1 MKLELINV
9 SKIHNSKQQTYD
21 IRNANL
27 TLAEGKNIA
36 LLSAYGRSSISL
48 LNLISGIEHPTKGK
62 VLRKGIFSAPIGDP
76 SYFHRELSGEENIR
90 FICKIYGQ
98 KSNQVL
104 KEINEFASLSIE
116 LKQKAKAYNPD
127 LRRKIA
133 ISASLIMKSDIYQ
146 LRGALNH
153 PQQDF
158 NMKIQKKLEDISKH
172 STLIVVAADQN
183 LLQKYA
189 ERSILIDSQGCLKY
203 FDDVQSGI
211 EAHKALSKGV

>member
-1 MKLELINV
+1 MRLELLNTSMIN
-9 SKIHNSKQQTYD
+9 NSKQQTYD
-21 IRNANL
+21 LLNASLNIV
-27 TLAEGKNIA
+27 EGKNIA
-36 LLSAYGRSSISL
+36 LLSAYGRSSTCL

-62 VLRKGIFSAPIGDP
+62 VLRKGIFSGPIGDP

-90 FICKIYGQ
+90 FICKIYGH
-98 KSNQVL
+98 KSNQVI
-104 KEINEFASLSIE
+104 KEINEFAGLGRE

-133 ISASLIMKSDIYQ
+133 ISASLLMKSDIYQ
-146 LRGALNH
+146 LKGALNH
-153 PQQDF
+153 PQQEF

-172 STLIVVAADQN
+172 STLIVVAADPN

-189 ERSILIDSQGCLKY
+189 DCSVLIDSHGYLKY

-211 EAHKALSKGV
+211 EAHKALKKAI